1 MIWSFCLT
9 LIMLT
14 SLYRQMFLFLLMHKI
29 LFSSFSNCAGER
41 DQVYTNFLSSCR
53 SSAAIKITQKGT
65 YNRYSEIQFQF
76 SFYDAHV
83 IYNRKKCIQWIFIL
97 NVWVCL
103 LKLIFFFFVH
113 AKCFDV
119 FCFSQADLIN
129 QLYQGKLKDYVR
141 CLECGYESWRIDTY
155 LDIPLVIRPF
165 GASQVFGSVVRPA
178 IIMTSFCSCILADG
192 VLHH

>member
-9 LIMLT
+9 LFMLT

-41 DQVYTNFLSSCR
+41 DQVYTNFLSSCS

-103 LKLIFFFFVH
+103 LKLIFFFFC
-113 AKCFDV
+113 ACKV
-119 FCFSQADLIN
+119 FWCLLFFSGWPDQPALPGQTEGLCALFGVWLWELEDWHILGHPSGHQALRG
-129 QLYQGKLKDYVR
+129 QPGF
-141 CLECGYESWRIDTY
+141 W
-155 LDIPLVIRPF
+155 
-165 GASQVFGSVVRPA
+165 
-178 IIMTSFCSCILADG
+178 
-192 VLHH
+192 